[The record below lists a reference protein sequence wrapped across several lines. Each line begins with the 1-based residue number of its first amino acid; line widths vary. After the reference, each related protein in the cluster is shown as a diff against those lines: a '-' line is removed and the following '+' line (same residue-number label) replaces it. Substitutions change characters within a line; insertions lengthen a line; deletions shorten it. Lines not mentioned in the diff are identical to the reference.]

1 MPSLRMRPA
10 PQGEPSVFEREA
22 ASLKGKAGNQKS
34 KMQVGATAAGQ
45 LSVINFQK
53 AAELPADRWAAAAL
67 PVPAA
72 SLPTLRCSCYS
83 CSWCGG
89 SRLA

>member
-1 MPSLRMRPA
+1 MRPA

-34 KMQVGATAAGQ
+34 KMQVSATAAGQ
-45 LSVINFQK
+45 LSVTNFQTV
-53 AAELPADRWAAAAL
+53 AELPAGRWAAATIPA
-67 PVPAA
+67 PAA
-72 SLPTLRCSCYS
+72 LLPPLRCCYS
-83 CSWCGG
+83 CCWCGG